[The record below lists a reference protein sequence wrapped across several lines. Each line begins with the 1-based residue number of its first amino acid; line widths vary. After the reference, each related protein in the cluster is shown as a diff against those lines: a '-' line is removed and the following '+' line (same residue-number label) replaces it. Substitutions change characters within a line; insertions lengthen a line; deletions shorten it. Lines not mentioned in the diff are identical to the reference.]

1 MFDGREERT
10 RSTTFATDLT
20 HAITSDR
27 PVAASRI
34 DALIRAGQELAGHRP
49 LEELFTLILDLAVD
63 SVNGERGVLLTLEG
77 ESLVP
82 KAARGENFRISSG
95 VRDRVLE
102 AKESILVNDVQSNEA
117 FRAMHSLVQQQVRM
131 LMAVPLQTKD
141 DVIGLIYVDSPS
153 LTREFSAEDL
163 SLLTVLANVAAIRI
177 EHAELD
183 RGRAEQA
190 YPGEGSGAGCA
201 DPAGFASN
209 AGAARFR
216 ESSWR
221 ATMPPAEPS
230 AAITTTSC
238 HTRMAGSPSLWGT
251 FRAKRCLQHF

>member
-1 MFDGREERT
+1 MRQVESSSETVVVFDGREERT

-20 HAITSDR
+20 HAITSDQ
-27 PVAASRI
+27 PVAANRI

-102 AKESILVNDVQSNEA
+102 AKESILVNDVQSDEVVSGDAQSCPTASSHADGGTPADEGRRDRPDLRRFA
-117 FRAMHSLVQQQVRM
+117 F
-131 LMAVPLQTKD
+131 
-141 DVIGLIYVDSPS
+141 VD
-153 LTREFSAEDL
+153 REFSAEDL

-177 EHAELD
+177 EHAKLIELEQSRRILAKD
-183 RGRAEQA
+183 LEQA
-190 YPGEGSGAGCA
+190 AQIQQGLLPTQAPQGTGNRAGGTQLRLQNCRRRLLRL
-201 DPAGFASN
+201 PAIQGWPRRH
-209 AGAARFR
+209 RF
-216 ESSWR
+216 
-221 ATMPPAEPS
+221 
-230 AAITTTSC
+230 
-238 HTRMAGSPSLWGT
+238 G
-251 FRAKRCLQHF
+251 